1 MSGNMS
7 SNLVAPPEGYAVVGP
22 TDAPRLVRQRHV
34 RRGWVGIGVLLIVL
48 AALGSATLF
57 RAIGPSQEYLAV
69 AQDVPVGAQ
78 VTSGDLR
85 IVRMNAS
92 PGLSPVPKGQVED
105 VVGAYARVPLVAGT
119 LLSMDQLTEQRV
131 PGPGEQLVA
140 IGLSRDRLPGRN
152 LQAGNPVMLVATGGN
167 EPAEQPA
174 TFPAR
179 VHAVQDAGG
188 RNADIVVSLLVAER
202 DGAVVAAL
210 AAAGDLTV
218 VLVAAEAG
226 S

>member
-1 MSGNMS
+1 MS

-92 PGLSPVPKGQVED
+92 PGLSPVPTSQVED
-105 VVGAYARVPLVAGT
+105 VVGSYARVPLVAGT

-152 LQAGNPVMLVATGGN
+152 LQAGNPVLLVATGNSQSG
-167 EPAEQPA
+167 EATDQPP

-188 RNADIVVSLLVAER
+188 RGADIVVSLLVAER

>member
-1 MSGNMS
+1 MSSSMG
-7 SNLVAPPEGYAVVGP
+7 SNLVAAPEGFAVVGP

-57 RAIGPSQEYLAV
+57 RAVGPSQEYLAV

-78 VTSGDLR
+78 VTSADLR
-85 IVRMNAS
+85 IVRVNSS
-92 PGLSPVPKGQVED
+92 PGLSPVPISRVDD
-105 VVGAYARVPLVAGT
+105 VVGAYAAVPLVAGT

-140 IGLSRDRLPGRN
+140 IGLSRDRLPGRS
-152 LQAGNPVMLVATGGN
+152 LQAGNPVLLVATGN
-167 EPAEQPA
+167 QTDPADQPA
-174 TFPAR
+174 TFAAT

-188 RNADIVVSLLVAER
+188 RNADLVVSLVVDER

-218 VLVAAEAG
+218 VLVAEAG